1 MREEESNEFLLK
13 MMESNRERIDYEIDD
28 DLFDKCIFDDD
39 GNLLDI
45 DFDKW
50 GDYMKYYILEVDE
63 SRVGYY
69 GSRIDRL
76 FWCNDKEEMMKFKKR
91 YMKDGFEDIDY
102 DDFEVVGNKNDI
114 DMLMNFEDSIVYIF
128 NENIKLKDFIK
139 NNNIK
144 NYNWG
149 GIEEGVWENI
159 F

>member
-1 MREEESNEFLLK
+1 M
-13 MMESNRERIDYEIDD
+13 
-28 DLFDKCIFDDD
+28 KCY
-39 GNLLDI
+39 G
-45 DFDKW
+45 

-76 FWCNDKEEMMKFKKR
+76 LWCNDKEEMMKYKKR

-128 NENIKLKDFIK
+128 NENVKLEDFVK

-144 NYNWG
+144 NFN
-149 GIEEGVWENI
+149 
-159 F
+159 